1 MTNLVNSL
9 RSMPSEIYGY
19 FFVCDDVF
27 ETDNIITPAQ
37 VSIATGKGWIVKK
50 LMKDDIYGSNYAGFG
65 DVNGDDNIDQYDLDT
80 IVNIIMGLED
90 LEKVLEAAL
99 EATVVASHM
108 DNVGHSTLWR
118 SDIREFAAKHG
129 VEERLLI
136 PEDGETCEF

>member
-65 DVNGDDNIDQYDLDT
+65 DVNGDDYIDQYDLDT

-90 LEKVLEAAL
+90 LYYAGDLNKDGKTDAADI
-99 EATVVASHM
+99 VVMNNILKSL
-108 DNVGHSTLWR
+108 G
-118 SDIREFAAKHG
+118 K
-129 VEERLLI
+129 
-136 PEDGETCEF
+136 